1 MSAATSSPYQN
12 IVSPQGSGGGGTLL
26 WVRRGCAP
34 VLGSFGL
41 KILGL
46 GYPFTGN
53 FCDWGILSLGIFL
66 DWGLLL
72 YSKFCNGC

>member
-1 MSAATSSPYQN
+1 MVN
-12 IVSPQGSGGGGTLL
+12 IYLSLNQKVDRFKISITCRNFSNMYDHIPGGGGTSL

-46 GYPFTGN
+46 GYPFTGK
-53 FCDWGILSLGIFL
+53 FL
-66 DWGLLL
+66 
-72 YSKFCNGC
+72 